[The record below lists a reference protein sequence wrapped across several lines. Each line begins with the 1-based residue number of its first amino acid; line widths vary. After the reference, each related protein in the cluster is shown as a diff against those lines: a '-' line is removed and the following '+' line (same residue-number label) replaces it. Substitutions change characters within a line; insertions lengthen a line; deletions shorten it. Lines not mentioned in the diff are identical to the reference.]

1 MEYSDWLQS
10 QHSARVWLDNAMT
23 AQCQF
28 ATIKPIR
35 KRKKWSGR
43 LYTEYNYGIYTKDSD
58 KDIRYLPTSETSHR
72 NLQGKF
78 RDHLEAG
85 KNPTEIL
92 WEVRRSL
99 SDYGDYMIYTF
110 TPLYI
115 EGWVAERDR
124 PPLTGDIEIED
135 IWQEH

>member
-28 ATIKPIR
+28 ATIKPI
-35 KRKKWSGR
+35 KKNKKYNGR
-43 LYTEYNYGIYTKDSD
+43 TYVEYNYGIYTQDSG
-58 KDIRYLPTSETSHR
+58 KDIRYLPTSQTTHR

-78 RDHLEAG
+78 SDNLEAG

-92 WEVRRSL
+92 WEVRRSMTN
-99 SDYGDYMIYTF
+99 YQDYMIYQF

-115 EGWVAERDR
+115 EGWVEERDR
-124 PPLTGDIEIED
+124 PPLNGVIEIEE
-135 IWQEH
+135 IWET

>member
-28 ATIKPIR
+28 ATIKPI
-35 KRKKWSGR
+35 KKYKKWSGR
-43 LYTEYNYGIYTKDSD
+43 LYTEYNYGIYTNDSD
-58 KDIRYLPTSETSHR
+58 KGIRYLPTSETSHR
-72 NLQGKF
+72 NLQTKF
-78 RDHLEAG
+78 RDNLEAG
-85 KNPTEIL
+85 KNPTEFL

-99 SDYGDYMIYTF
+99 SSYGDYMIYTF
-110 TPLYI
+110 TPLYLK
-115 EGWVAERDR
+115 GWVAEKDR
-124 PPLTGDIEIED
+124 PPLKGDIEIED

>member
-28 ATIKPIR
+28 ATIKPI
-35 KRKKWSGR
+35 KKHKKWSGR
-43 LYTEYNYGIYTKDSD
+43 LYTEYNYGIYTNDSD

-78 RDHLEAG
+78 RDNLEAG
-85 KNPTEIL
+85 KNPTEFL

-99 SDYGDYMIYTF
+99 SSYGDYMIYTF
-110 TPLYI
+110 TPLYLK
-115 EGWVAERDR
+115 GWVAEKDR

>member
-28 ATIKPIR
+28 ATIKPI
-35 KRKKWSGR
+35 KKNKKYNGR
-43 LYTEYNYGIYTKDSD
+43 TYVEYNYGIYTQDRG
-58 KDIRYLPTSETSHR
+58 KDIRYLPTSQTTHR

-78 RDHLEAG
+78 SDNLEAG

-92 WEVRRSL
+92 WEVRRSMTN
-99 SDYGDYMIYTF
+99 YQDYMIYQF

-115 EGWVAERDR
+115 EGWVEERDR
-124 PPLTGDIEIED
+124 PPLNGVIEIEE
-135 IWQEH
+135 IWET

>member
-10 QHSARVWLDNAMT
+10 KHSARVWLDNAMT

-28 ATIKPIR
+28 ATIKPII
-35 KRKKWSGR
+35 KDKKYAAR
-43 LYTEYNYGIYTKDSD
+43 IYKEYNNAIYTNDSE
-58 KDIRYLPTSETSHR
+58 KDIRYLPTSHTTHR

-78 RDHLEAG
+78 RDYLKTG

-92 WEVRRSL
+92 WEVRRSMTN
-99 SDYGDYMIYTF
+99 YQDYMIYQF

-115 EGWVAERDR
+115 EGWVEERDR
-124 PPLTGDIEIED
+124 PPLNGVIEIEE
-135 IWQEH
+135 IWET

>member
-28 ATIKPIR
+28 ATIKPI
-35 KRKKWSGR
+35 KKYKEFDGR
-43 LYTEYNYGIYTKDSD
+43 RYAEYNYGIYTNGND
-58 KDIRYLPTSETSHR
+58 KNIRYLPTSYTTHR

-78 RDHLEAG
+78 RDNLETG
-85 KNPTEIL
+85 KNPTEFL

-99 SDYGDYMIYTF
+99 SNYGDYMIYQF

-115 EGWVAERDR
+115 KGWIEERDR
-124 PPLTGDIEIED
+124 PPLTGTIEIED
-135 IWQEH
+135 IWET

>member
-28 ATIKPIR
+28 ATIKPI
-35 KRKKWSGR
+35 KKYKEFDGR
-43 LYTEYNYGIYTKDSD
+43 RYAEYNYGIYTNGND
-58 KDIRYLPTSETSHR
+58 KDIRYLPTSNTTHR

-78 RDHLEAG
+78 RDNLEAG
-85 KNPTEIL
+85 KNPTEFL

-99 SDYGDYMIYTF
+99 SNYGDYMIYQF

-115 EGWVAERDR
+115 KGWIEERDR
-124 PPLTGDIEIED
+124 PPLTGTIEIED
-135 IWQEH
+135 IWET

>member
-10 QHSARVWLDNAMT
+10 KHSARVWLDNAMT

-28 ATIKPIR
+28 ATIKPII
-35 KRKKWSGR
+35 KDKKYAGR
-43 LYTEYNYGIYTKDSD
+43 IYKEYNYAIYTNDSE
-58 KDIRYLPTSETSHR
+58 KDIRYLPTSHTTHR

-78 RDHLEAG
+78 SDNLEAG

-92 WEVRRSL
+92 WEVRRSM
-99 SDYGDYMIYTF
+99 SNYGDYMIYTF

-115 EGWVAERDR
+115 KGWVAERDR
-124 PPLTGDIEIED
+124 PPLTGTIEIED
-135 IWQEH
+135 IWET

>member
-28 ATIKPIR
+28 ATIRPI
-35 KRKKWSGR
+35 KKKKTWMGR
-43 LYTEYNYGIYTKDSD
+43 QYTEYNYGIYTNDSD
-58 KDIRYLPTSETSHR
+58 KDIRYLPTSEVSHR
-72 NLQGKF
+72 NLQRKF
-78 RDHLEAG
+78 SDHLKAG

-99 SDYGDYMIYTF
+99 SNYGEFLIYTF
-110 TPLYI
+110 VPLYLK
-115 EGWVAERDR
+115 GWVAERDR
-124 PPLTGDIEIED
+124 PPLNGVIEIED